1 MGGAEWVRGWDIDEN
16 IAAINA
22 LGFGVKISS
31 PVIGLGAS
39 TEILGNSRVEA
50 SFSGTRK
57 NSISILELV
66 E

>member
-31 PVIGLGAS
+31 PV
-39 TEILGNSRVEA
+39 
-50 SFSGTRK
+50 
-57 NSISILELV
+57 SIQ
-66 E
+66 